1 MKVMFKKELLFCF
14 ALILMGM
21 LDWATTVTGTLCFG
35 AVEINPL
42 FAGLTKTSIL
52 LFSVIKLTIVVLTGI
67 LFYEAGA
74 IGKMLK
80 SNSHLGKRVLESGY
94 ALSLMMLTVAVT
106 NNIITVAR
114 LM

>member
-1 MKVMFKKELLFCF
+1 MLKKELLFCF

-21 LDWATTVTGTLCFG
+21 LDWATTVTGALCFG

-42 FAGLTKTSIL
+42 FAGLTETNIL
-52 LFSVIKLTIVVLTGI
+52 LFSVIKLTVVVLTGV
-67 LFYEAGA
+67 LFYKADKIVE
-74 IGKMLK
+74 MLK

-94 ALSLMMLTVAVT
+94 AISLMVLTVAVT

-114 LM
+114 VV

>member
-1 MKVMFKKELLFCF
+1 MLKKELLFCF

-42 FAGLTKTSIL
+42 FAELTETNIL
-52 LFSVIKLTIVVLTGI
+52 LFSVIKLTIVVLTGF
-67 LFYEAGA
+67 LFYKADKIAE
-74 IGKMLK
+74 MLK
-80 SNSHLGKRVLESGY
+80 SNSHIGKRVLESGY
-94 ALSLMMLTVAVT
+94 AISLMALTVAVT

-114 LM
+114 VA